1 MVFQDPILRVFI
13 SPRLLSHA
21 IMSWRPP
28 AASLLLFIAQ
38 DSPILASRCRSAYD
52 AGWEHGPRGPPGG
65 PPWGPP
71 WGPLRNPTWPRFKT
85 WRLSGFSP
93 AWDLTMGKLTQKR
106 ATIFH
111 PPISFLCLS
120 NIIIFYNFVNNK
132 DIKLGL
138 SQKSQAA
145 GEASQACR
153 RNSRCLALWSGDLA
167 NYC

>member
-1 MVFQDPILRVFI
+1 MFPVDRDARLSDIGWFNVQKRTAATTVQTHFLYFVVHGFSGSYLESFYE
-13 SPRLLSHA
+13 SPGRLLSPG
-21 IMSWRPP
+21 RPHLGIP
-28 AASLLLFIAQ
+28 V
-38 DSPILASRCRSAYD
+38 
-52 AGWEHGPRGPPGG
+52 
-65 PPWGPP
+65 
-71 WGPLRNPTWPRFKT
+71 PTWPRLKT

-93 AWDLTMGKLTQKR
+93 RAWDLTMGLLTQKR

-120 NIIIFYNFVNNK
+120 NIIIFYNFVNK